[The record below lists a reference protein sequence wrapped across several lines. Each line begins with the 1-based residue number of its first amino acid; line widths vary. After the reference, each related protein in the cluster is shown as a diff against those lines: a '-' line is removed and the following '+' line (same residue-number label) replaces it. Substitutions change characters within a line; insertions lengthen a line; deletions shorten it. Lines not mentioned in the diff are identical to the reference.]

1 MNENPYAHQDWNEVV
16 LLKPKQLKTSSSVP
30 SQTKEQKLDHSNDIV
45 VPKKINL
52 NLKKAIQQARLANKI
67 SQKDLAIK
75 LNVPLQT
82 IVQYENGKA
91 IPNNSFI
98 RKMEVLLKTKLPR
111 IK

>member
-1 MNENPYAHQDWNEVV
+1 MTDNPYSHQDWNPIV
-16 LLKPKQLKTSSSVP
+16 LMKPKSLKSTSGIP
-30 SQTKEQKLDHSNDIV
+30 QRTKEQKLDHSNDII

-67 SQKDLAIK
+67 SQKDLATK

-91 IPNNSFI
+91 IPNNKFI
-98 RKMEVLLKTKLPR
+98 RNMEVILKTKLPR
-111 IK
+111 VK

>member
-1 MNENPYAHQDWNEVV
+1 MNNNPYDHQDWNEVV
-16 LLKPKQLKTSSSVP
+16 LLKPKQLKATSNIP
-30 SQTKEQKLDHSNDIV
+30 SQTKEQKLDHSNDII

-75 LNVPLQT
+75 LNVPLQM

-91 IPNNSFI
+91 IPSNIFI
-98 RKMEVLLKTKLPR
+98 RKMEVILKTKLPR

>member
-1 MNENPYAHQDWNEVV
+1 MNENPYAHQDWHQVV
-16 LLKPKQLKTSSSVP
+16 LLKPKQLKSTSNTP
-30 SQTKEQKLDHSNDIV
+30 SQTKEQKLEHSNDII

-52 NLKKAIQQARLANKI
+52 NLKKAIQQARLVNKL
-67 SQKDLAIK
+67 SQKDLATK

-91 IPNNSFI
+91 IPNNNFV
-98 RKMEVLLKTKLPR
+98 RRMEVILKTKLPR